1 MRATKIIRR
10 IDELGRIVI
19 PKGVR
24 SQLGIKEGDPFELFT
39 QGRDVILKRYQP
51 ATNISIVLDELKRM
65 LAAEPNLKCGPKLLE
80 KVAEMQLLLAGSE
93 VDEE

>member
-1 MRATKIIRR
+1 MRATGIIRR

-39 QGRDVILKRYQP
+39 QGKDVILKRYEP
-51 ATNISIVLDELKRM
+51 AKSISNVLDELNAM
-65 LAAEPNLKCGPKLLE
+65 LTGKPDLKCATALLE
-80 KVAEMQLLLAGSE
+80 KVAEMQLLLVENCGGNE
-93 VDEE
+93 

>member
-51 ATNISIVLDELKRM
+51 TTNISNVLDELKRM
-65 LAAEPNLKCGPKLLE
+65 LAAEPNLKCGPTLLE
-80 KVAEMQLLLAGSE
+80 KVAEMQLLLAGSK

>member
-1 MRATKIIRR
+1 MRATKIIRK

-39 QGRDVILKRYQP
+39 QGRDVILKRYAP
-51 ATNISIVLDELKRM
+51 ATNISNVLDELNKM
-65 LAAEPNLKCGPKLLE
+65 LVAEPDLKCGPALLE
-80 KVAEMQLLLAGSE
+80 KVAEMQLLLADTCMSE
-93 VDEE
+93 E

>member
-51 ATNISIVLDELKRM
+51 ATNISNVLDELRRM
-65 LAAEPNLKCGPKLLE
+65 LAAEPNLTYGPALLE
-80 KVAEMQLLLAGSE
+80 KVAEMQLLLAGSK